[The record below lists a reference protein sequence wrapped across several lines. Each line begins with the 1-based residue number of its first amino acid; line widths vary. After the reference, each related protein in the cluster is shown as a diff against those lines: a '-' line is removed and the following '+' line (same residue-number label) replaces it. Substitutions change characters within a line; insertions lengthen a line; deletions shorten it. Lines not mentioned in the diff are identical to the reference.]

1 MNSSKLGVLPGLPVT
16 APAVAWLMIQPAT
29 VAEAASPKVALC
41 SAATPATCG
50 AAIEVPLSDIV
61 TPRSQVDVIAD
72 PGAYAYTQLPQ
83 FE

>member
-1 MNSSKLGVLPGLPVT
+1 
-16 APAVAWLMIQPAT
+16 
-29 VAEAASPKVALC
+29 LC